1 MLDIRKQFM
10 RKTLL
15 YLALVIGFTS
25 YAGAK
30 IEWDHLRH
38 NFGAF
43 SEDDGKVTAVFTY
56 YNRGDEPLL
65 ILGARANCGCTTP
78 EYSREALAPGDSATL
93 SVTYDPGGRPG
104 RFEKFIFVDSN
115 TEPRQSK
122 LSINGVSVGNSTTL
136 KGRYPVEAGPLRLA
150 HPAALLGS
158 INRGE
163 VKSVFEAAYNS
174 TTDTLHPVIR
184 DVPVWLNVKAYPE
197 VVSPGEQVSFSYF
210 INSDRVPEWDLVT
223 DTITIIPDPSLKVK
237 LRMPVVITVNENFSK
252 LTDNERAT
260 SPVVRVDP
268 ERLQPVTLTP
278 EGATAEFKVHNDGR
292 SPLKIRRI
300 YSHTPGVSV
309 DVSKDTTVKPG
320 KSKTVKV
327 TVPPGALNGS
337 PATSVI
343 LLVVT
348 NDPYA
353 PKRTVAIPLS
363 R

>member
-1 MLDIRKQFM
+1 M
-10 RKTLL
+10 RKILL
-15 YLALVIGFTS
+15 YLALVVGLTS

-30 IEWDHLRH
+30 IEWDHYRH

-56 YNRGDEPLL
+56 YNRGDDPLL
-65 ILGARANCGCTTP
+65 ITGARANCGCTTP

-93 SVTYDPGGRPG
+93 TVTYDPGGRPG

-122 LSINGVSVGNSTTL
+122 LSISGVSVGNSTTI

-158 INRGE
+158 IRRGE
-163 VKSVFEAAYNS
+163 VKSVFEAAYNA
-174 TTDTLHPVIR
+174 TLDTLHPVIR
-184 DVPVWLNVKAYPE
+184 DVPVWLSVKAYPE
-197 VVSPGEQVSFSYF
+197 VVPPGEQVSFSYF
-210 INSDRVPEWDLVT
+210 INSDRVPEWDMVT
-223 DTITIIPDPSLKVK
+223 DTVTIIPDPTLNVK
-237 LRMPVVITVNENFSK
+237 LRMPVVITVNEDFSK

-260 SPVVRVDP
+260 SPVVGIEP
-268 ERLQPVTLTP
+268 ERLEPVTLTAA
-278 EGATAEFKVHNDGR
+278 GAKAEFKVLNEGR

-300 YSHTPGVSV
+300 YSHTPGVVV
-309 DVSKDTTVKPG
+309 DVRKDTTVKPG
-320 KSKTVKV
+320 KSQTVKV
-327 TVPPGALNGS
+327 TVPPGALKGS

-343 LLVVT
+343 LLIVT
-348 NDPYA
+348 NDPYT
-353 PKRTVAIPLS
+353 PKRSIAIPIS